1 MMFFPL
7 YIVGLEDA
15 VHRYREH
22 LGIALVNTMGF
33 DAVYDMH
40 SLLRYGCGTGGYSI
54 TTTTTTTS

>member
-1 MMFFPL
+1 MFFPL

-40 SLLRYGCGTGGYSI
+40 SLLRYGCGTGG
-54 TTTTTTTS
+54 